1 MVPPLTDVLASL
13 YDSESKLQIFLI
25 IIDIHCPENISALVW
40 LRSVEKPKTGSQMQ
54 VWKMSKCRTN
64 YTRNEIGFVLIEP
77 KILMI

>member
-13 YDSESKLQIFLI
+13 YDSESKLHFFLI

-54 VWKMSKCRTN
+54 VLEN
-64 YTRNEIGFVLIEP
+64 V
-77 KILMI
+77 